1 MQYKKLPRQLWKIVS
16 LMLVISIFVAAC
28 APAATP
34 PPPPTNI
41 PAPTSAPATTA
52 PQPTT
57 APATTAPQPT
67 TAPATTAP
75 QPTTATGPAALKV
88 GLVTDVGGPDDKS
101 FNFTAIEGLNRA
113 VKDLGI
119 SSDSKYLQS
128 RQETDYAKNL
138 EEFIGQGYKGIV
150 TVGFLLGTATATS
163 AKANPGVNYAIV
175 DYAYP
180 DCFGTAV
187 EGKDCGS
194 ASEMPNVLGLT
205 FRVEQAAFQAGYLAA
220 SVSKSKKVGTY
231 GGVNIPP
238 VVDFMVG
245 FQAGVNYWN
254 AKHKDTVELLGWDT
268 KKNDG
273 VFTATFVD
281 PEKGKQAALS
291 LIDEGAD
298 VVLPVAGLT
307 GNGTFTAAKEK
318 NVLAIGVDVDQC
330 ISVPDACPV
339 LLTSVRKNIDN
350 AVFEAIKQMA
360 SGTFKGGVYSGTL
373 ANDGV
378 SIAPFH
384 EQESKVTAEVKAD
397 LETIKAD
404 IIAGKLDIKAWAM
417 GEGKLESTVLP
428 GAKDLKVGLVT
439 DVGGPDDKSFNFT
452 AIEGLNRAVKDLGIS
467 SDSKYLQSRQETDYA
482 KNLEEFIG
490 QGYKGIV
497 TVGFLLGTA
506 TATSA
511 KANPGVNYA
520 IVDYAY
526 PDCFGTAVEGKDC
539 GSASEMPNVLGLTF
553 RVEQAAF
560 QAGYLAASVSKSK
573 KVGTYGGVNIPPVVD
588 FMVGFQAGVNYW
600 NAKHKDTVELLGWDT
615 KKNDGVFTAT
625 FVDPEKGKQAAL
637 SLIDEG
643 ADVVLPVAGLTG
655 NGTFTAAKEKNVLA
669 IGVDV
674 DQCISVPDACPVLLT
689 SVRKNIDNAVF
700 EAIKQMASGTF
711 KGGVYSGTLAN
722 DGVSIAPF
730 HEQESKVTAEVKAD
744 LETIKAD
751 IIAGKLDIKAWAM
764 GEGKL
769 N

>member
-1 MQYKKLPRQLWKIVS
+1 MQYKKLLSKFWKITT
-16 LMLVISIFVAAC
+16 LMLVVSILVAAC
-28 APAATP
+28 GPAATP
-34 PPPPTNI
+34 PPAPTNV
-41 PAPTSAPATTA
+41 PAPTSVPKPTAVPPTVA
-52 PQPTT
+52 PQPTAVPPT
-57 APATTAPQPT
+57 AAPQPT
-67 TAPATTAP
+67 AVPPTAATS
-75 QPTTATGPAALKV
+75 GGALKV
-88 GLVTDVGGPDDKS
+88 GVVTDVGGPDDKS
-101 FNFTAIEGLNRA
+101 FNFTAIEGLTRA
-113 VKDLGI
+113 VKELGI
-119 SSDSKYLQS
+119 SADSKYLQS

-150 TVGFLLGTATATS
+150 TVGFLLGGATASS

-194 ASEMPNVLGLT
+194 ATEMANVLGLT

-220 SVSKSKKVGTY
+220 SVSKTKKVGTY

-245 FQAGVNYWN
+245 FQGGVNYWN
-254 AKHKDTVELLGWDT
+254 AKHNDKVELIGWDT

-273 VFTATFVD
+273 VFTATFTD

-318 NVLAIGVDVDQC
+318 GTLAIGVDVDQC
-330 ISVPDACPV
+330 ISVPDACGV
-339 LLTSVRKNIDN
+339 ILTSVRKNIAN
-350 AVFEAIKQMA
+350 AVFEAIKRM
-360 SGTFKGGVYSGTL
+360 SDGSFKGGVYSGTFE
-373 ANDGV
+373 NDGV
-378 SIAPFH
+378 SIAPYH
-384 EQESKVTAEVKAD
+384 DNASKVTAAVQTELD
-397 LETIKAD
+397 GIKAD
-404 IIAGKLDIKAWAM
+404 IIAGKIDIKAWAN
-417 GEGKLESTVLP
+417 GEGKLAPSAS
-428 GAKDLKVGLVT
+428 AKDLKVGVVT

-452 AIEGLNRAVKDLGIS
+452 AIEGLTRAVKELGIS
-467 SDSKYLQSRQETDYA
+467 ADSKYLQSRQETDYA

-497 TVGFLLGTA
+497 TVGFLLGGA
-506 TATSA
+506 TASSA

-539 GSASEMPNVLGLTF
+539 GSATEMANVLGLTF

-560 QAGYLAASVSKSK
+560 QAGYLAASVSKTK

-588 FMVGFQAGVNYW
+588 FMVGFQGGVNYW
-600 NAKHKDTVELLGWDT
+600 NAKHNDKVELIGWDT

-625 FVDPEKGKQAAL
+625 FTDPEKGKQAAL

-655 NGTFTAAKEKNVLA
+655 NGTFTAAKEKGTLA

-674 DQCISVPDACPVLLT
+674 DQCISVPDACGVILT
-689 SVRKNIDNAVF
+689 SVRKNIANAVF
-700 EAIKQMASGTF
+700 EAIKRMSDGSF
-711 KGGVYSGTLAN
+711 KGGVYSGTFEN
-722 DGVSIAPF
+722 DGVSIAPY
-730 HEQESKVTAEVKAD
+730 HDNASKVTAAVQTELD
-744 LETIKAD
+744 GIKAD
-751 IIAGKLDIKAWAM
+751 IIAGKIDIKAWAM
-764 GEGKL
+764 GEGK
-769 N
+769 

>member
-1 MQYKKLPRQLWKIVS
+1 MQYKKLLNKFWKITT
-16 LMLVISIFVAAC
+16 LMLVVSILVAAC
-28 APAATP
+28 GPAATP
-34 PPPPTNI
+34 PPAPTNV
-41 PAPTSAPATTA
+41 PAPTSAPQPTAVPPTAA
-52 PQPTT
+52 PQPTAVPPT
-57 APATTAPQPT
+57 A
-67 TAPATTAP
+67 AP

-101 FNFTAIEGLNRA
+101 FNFTAIEGLTRA
-113 VKDLGI
+113 VKELGI
-119 SSDSKYLQS
+119 SADSKYLQS

-150 TVGFLLGTATATS
+150 TVGFLLGGATAGS

-194 ASEMPNVLGLT
+194 ATEMANVLGLT

-220 SVSKSKKVGTY
+220 SVSKTKKVGTY

-245 FQAGVNYWN
+245 FQGGVNYWN
-254 AKHKDTVELLGWDT
+254 AKHNDKVELIGWDT

-273 VFTATFVD
+273 VFTATFTD

-318 NVLAIGVDVDQC
+318 NTLAIGVDVDQC
-330 ISVPDACPV
+330 ISVPDACGV
-339 LLTSVRKNIDN
+339 ILTSVRKNIAN
-350 AVFEAIKQMA
+350 AVFEAIKRM
-360 SGTFKGGVYSGTL
+360 SDGSFKGGVYSGTFE
-373 ANDGV
+373 NDGV
-378 SIAPFH
+378 SIAPYH
-384 EQESKVTAEVKAD
+384 DNASKVTAEVQSELDA
-397 LETIKAD
+397 IKAD

-417 GEGKLESTVLP
+417 GEGKMAPSAS
-428 GAKDLKVGLVT
+428 AKDLKVGLVT

-452 AIEGLNRAVKDLGIS
+452 AIEGLTRAVKELGIS
-467 SDSKYLQSRQETDYA
+467 ADSKYLQSRQETDYA

-497 TVGFLLGTA
+497 TVGFLLGGA
-506 TATSA
+506 TAGSA

-539 GSASEMPNVLGLTF
+539 GSATEMANVLGLTF

-560 QAGYLAASVSKSK
+560 QAGYLAASVSKTK

-588 FMVGFQAGVNYW
+588 FMVGFQGGVNYW
-600 NAKHKDTVELLGWDT
+600 NAKHNDKVELIGWDT

-625 FVDPEKGKQAAL
+625 FTDPEKGKQAAL

-655 NGTFTAAKEKNVLA
+655 NGTFTAAKEKNTLA

-674 DQCISVPDACPVLLT
+674 DQCISVPDACGVILT
-689 SVRKNIDNAVF
+689 SVRKNIANAVF
-700 EAIKQMASGTF
+700 EAIKRMSDGSF
-711 KGGVYSGTLAN
+711 KGGVYSGTFEN
-722 DGVSIAPF
+722 DGVSIAPY
-730 HEQESKVTAEVKAD
+730 HDNASKVTAEVQSELDA
-744 LETIKAD
+744 IKAD

-764 GEGKL
+764 GEGK
-769 N
+769 